1 MPCQD
6 ALESSQILI
15 TVNTDVAR
23 DHDPKSQKSTT
34 GDFGALFCLCCFSYS
49 KRLREPLRSTI
60 GIAVGSTAIEYEH
73 EYRFAE
79 YEYEYEHD
87 EMRWDTRISESL
99 RNLFT
104 TK

>member
-1 MPCQD
+1 MACQD
-6 ALESSQILI
+6 ALESSQIL
-15 TVNTDVAR
+15 TNLNTN
-23 DHDPKSQKSTT
+23 TG
-34 GDFGALFCLCCFSYS
+34 GDFGAPLCSCCFSYS

-60 GIAVGSTAIEYEH
+60 GIAVGSTAIEYEY

-79 YEYEYEHD
+79 YEQEYEYEYEHEHEHD
-87 EMRWDTRISESL
+87 EMRWDARISESL